1 MKLIFCIASLILG
14 ISFSQSQTIYHH
26 AKIYTVDEAFNIAE
40 SFAVKDGKIEGVG
53 SLTQLKAQFPS
64 YSLIDLKGKYIY
76 PGFIDAHCHFLGLGL
91 SKQMVDLK
99 GTKSMDEVIQRC
111 VAFDKKFPSSI
122 LFGRGWDQND
132 WVDKSFPTNEQLNK
146 LFPNKI
152 VILKRIDGH
161 AALCND
167 FVLNLAKITCS
178 LKVDGGEIICRN
190 NKPSGVLIDNAV
202 DLVMTNV
209 TALDENYIYQSLKL
223 AQTEC
228 LSYGLTTVVDAGLEL
243 DTLQKIQ
250 HIYDQNLLKIRFSG
264 MYAAS
269 EKCLK
274 YIKQNSNSL
283 SKTNKQL
290 FSVNGIK
297 IYADGALGS
306 RGACL
311 KQPYSD
317 RENHYGFLL
326 TPLKQINE
334 IAALAMQ
341 KNLQMNVHCIG
352 DSASF
357 IVMNVMGKYLKG
369 INDKRWRIEHAQVIG
384 SSDFDMFKKFSI
396 LPSVQPTHAT
406 SDMPWAE
413 NRLGSK
419 RISNAYAYK
428 KLLNQNGYIALG
440 TDFPVEDVSTFKTFY
455 ASCIR
460 KDSDG
465 NPNDGFQIEN
475 ALTRE
480 ETIKG
485 MTIWAAKSI
494 FEEHSRGSIEKGKSA
509 DFIVLDQDLMQVKE
523 SKILSTQVLATYIN
537 GEKVF
542 EKK

>member
-1 MKLIFCIASLILG
+1 MKLIFCIASLFLG

-26 AKIYTVDEAFNIAE
+26 AKIYTVDSNFSIAE
-40 SFAVKDGKIEGVG
+40 SFAVKDGKIEAVG
-53 SLTQLKAQFPS
+53 DFSQLKAQYPN
-64 YSLIDLKGKYIY
+64 YSLIDMKGKFIY

-111 VAFDKKFPSSI
+111 VDFDKKFPSSI

-132 WVDKSFPTNEQLNK
+132 WDDKSFPTNEQLST

-161 AALCND
+161 AALCNNY
-167 FVLNLAKITCS
+167 VLNLAKITCS
-178 LKVDGGEIICRN
+178 SKVEGGEIIC
-190 NKPSGVLIDNAV
+190 KSDKTTGILVDNAV
-202 DLVMTNV
+202 DLVMSFV
-209 TALDENYIYQSLKL
+209 PALDENYIYQSLKL

-243 DTLQKIQ
+243 DTLQKIK
-250 HIYDQNLLKIRFSG
+250 HIYDQKLLKIRFSG

-274 YIKQNSNSL
+274 YIQENSTDLRKIN
-283 SKTNKQL
+283 NQF

-326 TPLKQINE
+326 TPIYKVNE
-334 IAALAMQ
+334 IAELAI
-341 KNLQMNVHCIG
+341 KNDLQMNVHCIG
-352 DSASF
+352 DSASY
-357 IVMNVMGKYLKG
+357 IVMNIMGNYLNS
-369 INDKRWRIEHAQVIG
+369 INDKRWRIEHAQVID
-384 SSDFDMFKKFSI
+384 STDFNLFKQYSI

-413 NRLGSK
+413 KRLGSS
-419 RISNAYAYK
+419 RVYNAYAYK

-465 NPNDGFQIEN
+465 KPNHGFQIEN

-480 ETIKG
+480 ETLKG

-494 FEEHSRGSIEKGKSA
+494 FEEHNRGSIEKGKSA

-523 SKILSTQVLATYIN
+523 SKILATQVLATYIN
-537 GEKVF
+537 GEMVY